1 MTEIN
6 IEKADGTFVSLNSKK
21 PLRAVKS
28 AVMKDELMGE
38 DTVTLTV
45 ESAEPIEF
53 AVGDKLQALGK
64 TYFLNSPAKVQRT
77 GRRYLTYTVVWES
90 AKYDLSKVVM
100 VNEFAGGKETVNET
114 EFDYTGEFT
123 RLMDLLVSNMC
134 RVYGKGSWT
143 WKTVNTG
150 TDSAFKP
157 DYEQCKT
164 LSFSSENVLSALNTV
179 CQEWNSEF
187 RIGAENGAHVIEVG
201 RIGRNVYEYVFAYG
215 RGNGLYTLTRDRN
228 ADTALVT
235 RLYAYGASGNLGTK
249 YRAGRRRLALP
260 EKHVSPLVR
269 NGLYVQDD
277 ALVERFGLSEGA
289 VVFDEIFPSRRGT
302 VSAVD
307 GTDELKFTDQDMFDL
322 NEKDEKG
329 DSKYILGS
337 AAPTIRFNTG
347 NLGGYEFS
355 LAGYNSLTKTF
366 TLVPFTDENDYR
378 YPSQDDK
385 AFRIGVG
392 DTYVLLNIALPDTY
406 VAEAE
411 AKLADRALEKYG
423 QLYKKLYSYA
433 LEMDPVFVKERFPN
447 AGYAPAFRAGDY
459 VNIKDEDLIDVA
471 SEGLGDHTVA
481 VKIASV
487 SVDLYNPFGYTL
499 GLSDSAPSSVITQ
512 IVKSEKDTQKIIQVN
527 NLSDPARAR
536 RNLRTTAELLE
547 MTFDTDGYFV
557 DGRLKPETVETK
569 MIAVGAL
576 SQQFLLDG
584 VVFTPDL
591 NGDVS
596 AVGFSEGVLT
606 HLGLDRTENK
616 VWSLLPGQVSGL
628 KDDTVYH
635 IYARCQKKG
644 SGGTMVVTPEAL
656 RYDADADFYHFS
668 VGVLSSAREG
678 FRRIS
683 LTYGSSTI
691 NGREITAGRISA
703 ANGKAYFDL
712 DKGEIGGRIVFSSDA
727 VFRDDKGAEGT
738 LITDG
743 KINTSLIDAD
753 KVVAGAASIANFEI
767 QGNLLQGVD
776 SHIVFQNEDIE
787 SLAGLMSPK
796 EGQMI
801 DVSGGAL
808 ASGTFSNET
817 VTDTVYSY
825 VNAFQDFTVGYP
837 GVLKFS
843 IAAGRTDVLSPVE
856 GGGAYFAPVDGGQNE
871 YKCEVLRKTGKDTYE
886 PIDTFRPSGN
896 GTFISPKYFDRSIY
910 IPSAGDYRIRFVM
923 ESTDRIYWERRP
935 EGWEN
940 NYPILTTNLSAAITG
955 QSSADRGHIY
965 FAGSAALTKIGTNGL
980 YSFWSLYNYLYFSQS
995 EGLKIKAGTTLSSP
1009 NGEYS
1014 LTVNDNG
1021 ISISGP
1027 TGTNASNNVVDFTV
1041 AGTRVNIATGEKLS
1055 VAFGKIARFLS
1066 DLKAV
1071 AFSGDYNDLSNR
1083 PSVPAKVSQL
1093 SNDSGFI
1100 TKSVSDLANYYL
1112 KNQTYTR
1119 DEIQALIAT
1128 VKTASFQVVAALPAS
1143 GQDNIIY
1150 LVPKQGAAPDT
1161 HDEYIW
1167 VENAWELIGNT
1178 KVDISGKLDKTGDAS
1193 GTTVIFAQETGEP
1206 ASGAK
1211 LGVNIGRLV
1220 KKVADIVSGAVKVA
1234 KASLADT
1241 AAKAVNDENGRNI
1254 PQTYATKGE
1263 ITNVQVGGRNYVTG
1277 LKDNWIG
1284 GIVNSDGTITLGNN
1298 YNQMTKDFQEI
1309 AFLAGKSATVSV
1321 NPNVIL
1327 SGTDRLKLSFRIAFY
1342 TQDFLFISYSSGD
1355 GNAPLSLTVPE
1366 DAYYCKASVGL
1377 GVYGYVA
1384 NNFDTIH
1391 FQLEFGNKAT
1401 DYGLAPQDI
1410 ARINGE
1416 YPDMKVGKATADG
1429 DGNKIPDTYATQKG
1443 TYPSLTVG
1451 KATKA
1456 DQDKNGNDIPATY
1469 YKKAGDVMTGTLRQK
1484 KGECTILNDVASM
1497 RIPSG
1502 HKGWI
1507 ALDFGLDTVSVI
1519 GEISL
1524 YKYGWGGIV
1533 IDFSGYTY
1541 VGTGGANN
1549 WNYPRYGVRGSIGTM
1564 PQIAFAKDNATGHR
1578 YILVGGDN
1586 FTWGQYDYIALP
1598 RVILGS
1604 IGNDTRDRTWAF
1616 SALTGTLAELGMTTQ
1631 WTADPSVGIE
1641 VDKAR
1646 NADKA
1651 TQADTVDGL
1660 HAAAAGSV
1668 ENGKLASYDPSGRL
1682 KATVLETASFL
1693 RTGSGPD
1700 TGLSFGTDSIPG
1712 THTPYYGIF
1721 VANPSEIGLS
1731 GYGDVTSDYAIL
1743 SPVAGYNTATN
1754 NNRGWMFYNPVTKAI
1769 AASLS
1774 QRGYA
1779 KFAGEVTASAFRGNA
1794 DSATKAVNDGNGLN
1808 IPNNYTRKS
1817 YIRPGAT
1824 WSAVGWYRMYIA
1836 GSPDNPGGTVTLNVA
1851 TLYWN
1856 TPSQLLSLLIS
1867 VGPRDVV
1874 VQQLNA
1880 CYNYP
1885 ISKVRVC
1892 RKANT
1897 AFCVDVYCN
1906 DARNNSIF
1914 ANQCGG
1920 DGYIVDTAML
1930 NPSVDGYT
1938 TTEFDIRAGDRPM
1951 QLSEKPGVYLSR
1963 PSVPKNGDIV
1973 ISVTD

>member
-6 IEKADGTFVSLNSKK
+6 IEKADGTLVSLNSKK

-53 AVGDKLQALGK
+53 AVGDKLRALGK

-114 EFDYTGEFT
+114 EFDYTGEFA

-143 WKTVNTG
+143 WKAENTG

-179 CQEWNSEF
+179 CREWNSEF

-228 ADTALVT
+228 ADTALAT

-337 AAPTIRFNTG
+337 ATPTIRFNTG

-378 YPSQDDK
+378 YPSKDDK

-433 LEMDPVFVKERFPN
+433 LEMDSVFVKEHFPN

-471 SEGLGDHTVA
+471 SEGLSDHTVA

-499 GLSDSAPSSVITQ
+499 GLSDSAPSSIVTQ

-557 DGRLKPETVETK
+557 DGRLRPETVETK

-596 AVGFSEGVLT
+596 TVGFSEGVLT

-628 KDDTVYH
+628 KDDTFYH

-644 SGGTMVVTPEAL
+644 SGGTMVVTPDAL
-656 RYDADADFYHFS
+656 RYDVDADFYHFS

-683 LTYGSSTI
+683 LTYGNTTI
-691 NGREITAGRISA
+691 NGREITTGRISA
-703 ANGKAYFDL
+703 ANSKAYFDL

-727 VFRDDKGAEGT
+727 VFRNDKGVEGT

-743 KINTSLIDAD
+743 KINTKLIDAD
-753 KVVAGAASIANFEI
+753 RVVANAASIANFTI
-767 QGNLLQGVD
+767 QENLLQGKGG
-776 SHIVFQNEDIE
+776 HIIFQNEDID
-787 SLAGLMSPK
+787 SLADLISPK
-796 EGQMI
+796 EGKTI
-801 DVSGGAL
+801 DVSGS
-808 ASGTFSNET
+808 ASATGTFANTT

-825 VNAFQDFTVGYP
+825 MTAFQDFTVEYP
-837 GVLKFS
+837 GILKFS
-843 IAAGRTDVLSPVE
+843 IAAGRDDTLSPVE
-856 GGGAYFAPVDGGQNE
+856 GGEASFAPVDGEPND
-871 YKCEVLRKTGKDTYE
+871 YKCEVLRKTSANTYE
-886 PIDTFRPSGN
+886 VIDTFRPSGN
-896 GTFISPKYFDRSIY
+896 GTVASPKYFDRNIY
-910 IPSAGDYRIRFVM
+910 LPIGGSYRIRFVM
-923 ESTDRIYWERRP
+923 ESTDHIYWIKRP
-935 EGWEN
+935 EGWES
-940 NYPILTTNLSAAITG
+940 NYPILTTNLSVAITG

-965 FAGSAALTKIGTNGL
+965 FAGSSALTKIGTNGL

-995 EGLKIKAGTTLSSP
+995 EGFKVKGEIVLTSS

-1014 LTVNDNG
+1014 LTINNQG

-1041 AGTRVNIATGEKLS
+1041 AGTRVNIQMGEKLS

-1066 DLKAV
+1066 DLKTV
-1071 AFSGDYNDLSNR
+1071 AFSGSYNDLSNR
-1083 PSVPAKVSQL
+1083 PTSLPANGGHADSATKDANGNVITDFYATKTDISRVYKFQGSVQ
-1093 SNDSGFI
+1093 N
-1100 TKSVSDLANYYL
+1100 
-1112 KNQTYTR
+1112 
-1119 DEIQALIAT
+1119 
-1128 VKTASFQVVAALPAS
+1128 VAALLALT
-1143 GQDNIIY
+1143 G
-1150 LVPKQGAAPDT
+1150 VKQGDVYDVREAGTLNGEPILSGDNVAATTDNPTAAQWDKL
-1161 HDEYIW
+1161 
-1167 VENAWELIGNT
+1167 A
-1178 KVDISGKLDKTGDAS
+1178 GKFDASNLLPKTGDAS
-1193 GTTVIFAQETGEP
+1193 DTTVSFSQEMGEP
-1206 ASGAK
+1206 ASGLR

-1220 KKVADIVSGAVKVA
+1220 KKVADIVSGAIKVA
-1234 KASLADT
+1234 KAATADT
-1241 AAKAVNDENGRNI
+1241 ATRAVNDENGRNI

-1263 ITNVQVGGRNYVTG
+1263 ITNVQVGARNYITG
-1277 LKDNWIG
+1277 LKDNWTG
-1284 GIVNSDGTITLGNN
+1284 GLVNSDGTITTGNN
-1298 YNQMTKDFQEI
+1298 YNQVTKDFQDI
-1309 AFLAGKSATVSV
+1309 AFLAGKTATVSV
-1321 NPNVIL
+1321 NPNAIL
-1327 SGTDRLKLSFRIAFY
+1327 SGAERLKLSFRIAFY

-1384 NNFDTIH
+1384 NNFDTVR
-1391 FQLEFGNKAT
+1391 FQLELGNKAT
-1401 DYGLAPQDI
+1401 DYRPAPQDI
-1410 ARINGE
+1410 ARINGD
-1416 YPDMKVGKATADG
+1416 YPTMKAGKATADG
-1429 DGNKIPDTYATQKG
+1429 DGNNIKDTYATQKG
-1443 TYPSLTVG
+1443 TYPGLTAGIANNLKSDNNFFLGYDPTDGTATPFVILGATGTDNYNQSTIKRIKPDSLTVG
-1451 KATKA
+1451 RA
-1456 DQDKNGNDIPATY
+1456 
-1469 YKKAGDVMTGTLRQK
+1469 
-1484 KGECTILNDVASM
+1484 
-1497 RIPSG
+1497 
-1502 HKGWI
+1502 
-1507 ALDFGLDTVSVI
+1507 
-1519 GEISL
+1519 
-1524 YKYGWGGIV
+1524 
-1533 IDFSGYTY
+1533 
-1541 VGTGGANN
+1541 
-1549 WNYPRYGVRGSIGTM
+1549 
-1564 PQIAFAKDNATGHR
+1564 
-1578 YILVGGDN
+1578 
-1586 FTWGQYDYIALP
+1586 
-1598 RVILGS
+1598 
-1604 IGNDTRDRTWAF
+1604 
-1616 SALTGTLAELGMTTQ
+1616 
-1631 WTADPSVGIE
+1631 TAD
-1641 VDKAR
+1641 
-1646 NADKA
+1646 
-1651 TQADTVDGL
+1651 
-1660 HAAAAGSV
+1660 
-1668 ENGKLASYDPSGRL
+1668 ENGK
-1682 KATVLETASFL
+1682 
-1693 RTGSGPD
+1693 
-1700 TGLSFGTDSIPG
+1700 
-1712 THTPYYGIF
+1712 
-1721 VANPSEIGLS
+1721 
-1731 GYGDVTSDYAIL
+1731 
-1743 SPVAGYNTATN
+1743 
-1754 NNRGWMFYNPVTKAI
+1754 
-1769 AASLS
+1769 
-1774 QRGYA
+1774 
-1779 KFAGEVTASAFRGNA
+1779 
-1794 DSATKAVNDGNGLN
+1794 N
-1808 IPNNYTRKS
+1808 IPETYAAK
-1817 YIRPGAT
+1817 
-1824 WSAVGWYRMYIA
+1824 
-1836 GSPDNPGGTVTLNVA
+1836 
-1851 TLYWN
+1851 
-1856 TPSQLLSLLIS
+1856 SQL
-1867 VGPRDVV
+1867 
-1874 VQQLNA
+1874 
-1880 CYNYP
+1880 
-1885 ISKVRVC
+1885 
-1892 RKANT
+1892 
-1897 AFCVDVYCN
+1897 
-1906 DARNNSIF
+1906 
-1914 ANQCGG
+1914 
-1920 DGYIVDTAML
+1920 
-1930 NPSVDGYT
+1930 
-1938 TTEFDIRAGDRPM
+1938 
-1951 QLSEKPGVYLSR
+1951 PGVYLSR
-1963 PSVPKNGDIV
+1963 PAIPKDGDIV

>member
-6 IEKADGTFVSLNSKK
+6 IEKADGTFVPLNSKK

-53 AVGDKLQALGK
+53 TVGDKLRVLGK
-64 TYFLNSPAKVQRT
+64 TYFLNSPPKVQRT

-114 EFDYTGEFT
+114 EFDYTGEFA

-134 RVYGKGSWT
+134 RVYGKGSWA
-143 WKTVNTG
+143 WKAVNTG
-150 TDSAFKP
+150 ADSAFKP

-179 CQEWNSEF
+179 CQEWDAEF

-228 ADTALVT
+228 ADTTLVT

-249 YRAGRRRLALP
+249 YRDGRRRLALP

-269 NGLYVQDD
+269 DGLYVQDD

-337 AAPTIRFNTG
+337 ATPTIRFNTG

-378 YPSQDDK
+378 YPSQDDE
-385 AFRIGVG
+385 AFRIGAG

-411 AKLADRALEKYG
+411 SKLADRALEKYG

-433 LEMDPVFVKERFPN
+433 LEMDSVFVKEHFPN

-471 SEGLGDHTVA
+471 SEGLGEHTVA
-481 VKIASV
+481 VKISSV

-499 GLSDSAPSSVITQ
+499 GLSDSAPSSVVTQ
-512 IVKSEKDTQKIIQVN
+512 IVKSEKDTQKIIKIN
-527 NLSDPARAR
+527 DLSDPARAR

-557 DGRLKPETVETK
+557 DGRLRPETVETK

-584 VVFTPDL
+584 VIFTPDL

-616 VWSLLPGQVSGL
+616 VWSLLPGQVGGL
-628 KDDTVYH
+628 KDDMVYH

-668 VGVLSSAREG
+668 VGVLSSAQDG
-678 FRRIS
+678 FRRVS

-691 NGREITAGRISA
+691 NGREITTGRISA
-703 ANGKAYFDL
+703 TAGKAYFDL

-727 VFRDDKGAEGT
+727 VFRDDKGVEGT

-743 KINTSLIDAD
+743 KINTGLIDAD
-753 KVVAGAASIANFEI
+753 QVVAGAASIANFKI

-787 SLAGLMSPK
+787 SLADLISPK
-796 EGQMI
+796 SGQAI
-801 DVSGGAL
+801 NVSGGAS
-808 ASGTFSNET
+808 ASGIFTNTT
-817 VTDTVYSY
+817 VTGTVYSTAT
-825 VNAFQDFTVGYP
+825 AFQDLTVEYP
-837 GVLKFS
+837 GILKFS
-843 IAAGRTDVLSPVE
+843 LAAGRNDTLSPVE
-856 GGGAYFAPVDGGQNE
+856 GGEAYFAPVDGEPNE
-871 YKCEVLRKTGKDTYE
+871 YKCEVLRKTGEGTYE

-896 GTFISPKYFDRSIY
+896 GTIASPRYFDRNIY
-910 IPSAGDYRIRFVM
+910 VAAAGDYRIRFVM

-940 NYPILTTNLSAAITG
+940 NFPILTTELSVAITG

-965 FAGSAALTKIGTNGL
+965 FAGSSALTKIGTDGL

-1027 TGTNASNNVVDFTV
+1027 TGTNASNNTVDFTV

-1071 AFSGDYNDLSNR
+1071 AFSGNYNDLSNK
-1083 PSVPAKVSQL
+1083 PSIPAKISQL
-1093 SNDSGFI
+1093 SNDIGFI

-1112 KNQTYTR
+1112 KIQTYTR
-1119 DEIQALIAT
+1119 DEVQALIAA
-1128 VKTASFQVVAALPAS
+1128 VKTASFQVVSALPAT
-1143 GQDNIIY
+1143 GQGNIIY
-1150 LVPKQGAAPDT
+1150 LIPKQGIAPDT

-1167 VENAWELIGNT
+1167 VENTWELIGNT
-1178 KVDISGKLDKTGDAS
+1178 KVDLSSKLDKTGDAS
-1193 GTTVIFAQETGEP
+1193 DTTVTFVQESGEP
-1206 ASGAK
+1206 ASGGA
-1211 LGVNIGRLV
+1211 LHSIIGRIA
-1220 KKVADIVSGAVKVA
+1220 KKIADIVSGAIKVS
-1234 KASLADT
+1234 KANLAMNLQSDKNLYLGYDGADGIDNPHVILGAT
-1241 AAKAVNDENGRNI
+1241 ATDGYNQSIIKRILPFNLTVGRAVNDENGNNI
-1254 PQTYATKGE
+1254 PKTYAKKDEVTAVK
-1263 ITNVQVGGRNYVTG
+1263 VGGRNYITS
-1277 LKDNWIG
+1277 LRDNWEG
-1284 GIVNSDGTITLGNN
+1284 GIVGSDGTITTGNN
-1298 YNQMTKDFQEI
+1298 YNQVTKDYQDI
-1309 AFLAGKSATVSV
+1309 AFLAGKTATASI
-1321 NPNVIL
+1321 NPDDVI
-1327 SGTDRLKLSFRIAFY
+1327 SGPERLKLSFRIAFY
-1342 TQDFLFISYSSGD
+1342 TLDYLFISYESSD
-1355 GNAPLSLTVPE
+1355 YNIAYKTFTIPDNA
-1366 DAYYCKASVGL
+1366 AYCKVAVGV

-1384 NNFDTIH
+1384 GNFDKIR
-1391 FQLEFGNKAT
+1391 FQLEQGNKET
-1401 DYGLAPQDI
+1401 DYSPAPQDLP
-1410 ARINGE
+1410 RINGE
-1416 YPDMKVGKATADG
+1416 YSAMKVGKATADG
-1429 DGNKIPDTYATQKG
+1429 EGNKIPDTYAAKTG
-1443 TYPSLTVG
+1443 TYPNMNVGDSQKFAGMNTLEAGLLNIGTYPGNIGHSNNYVELISDIADTENVMFVMRLTGGSYSFGYVLDLTLMGYAYKDGGAIMISSLGGYNTWWNSAAANADKIFAYMRGGKLCIAVQVPEVYARLSGAIYAGKDVIMVNRIMGSTQRSHDYIVNTAGNNIKWTVKPSTASLAVVDGGAYPNLTVG
-1451 KATKA
+1451 KA
-1456 DQDKNGNDIPATY
+1456 DRD
-1469 YKKAGDVMTGTLRQK
+1469 GT
-1484 KGECTILNDVASM
+1484 
-1497 RIPSG
+1497 
-1502 HKGWI
+1502 
-1507 ALDFGLDTVSVI
+1507 
-1519 GEISL
+1519 
-1524 YKYGWGGIV
+1524 
-1533 IDFSGYTY
+1533 
-1541 VGTGGANN
+1541 
-1549 WNYPRYGVRGSIGTM
+1549 
-1564 PQIAFAKDNATGHR
+1564 
-1578 YILVGGDN
+1578 
-1586 FTWGQYDYIALP
+1586 
-1598 RVILGS
+1598 
-1604 IGNDTRDRTWAF
+1604 
-1616 SALTGTLAELGMTTQ
+1616 
-1631 WTADPSVGIE
+1631 
-1641 VDKAR
+1641 
-1646 NADKA
+1646 
-1651 TQADTVDGL
+1651 
-1660 HAAAAGSV
+1660 
-1668 ENGKLASYDPSGRL
+1668 
-1682 KATVLETASFL
+1682 
-1693 RTGSGPD
+1693 
-1700 TGLSFGTDSIPG
+1700 
-1712 THTPYYGIF
+1712 
-1721 VANPSEIGLS
+1721 
-1731 GYGDVTSDYAIL
+1731 
-1743 SPVAGYNTATN
+1743 
-1754 NNRGWMFYNPVTKAI
+1754 
-1769 AASLS
+1769 
-1774 QRGYA
+1774 
-1779 KFAGEVTASAFRGNA
+1779 
-1794 DSATKAVNDGNGLN
+1794 GLN
-1808 IPNNYTRKS
+1808 IQNNYLRRT
-1817 YIRPGAT
+1817 YVRPGAT
-1824 WSAVGWYRMYIA
+1824 WSGVGWRRIYVA
-1836 GSPDNPGGTVTLNVA
+1836 GNADNPGGTVMLNIA

-1867 VGPRDVV
+1867 AGPRDVIM
-1874 VQQLNA
+1874 QQFNG
-1880 CYNYP
+1880 CYNVP

-1892 RKANT
+1892 RKSNAVW
-1897 AFCVDVYCN
+1897 CVDVYCN
-1906 DARNNSIF
+1906 DARNNSIY

-1920 DGYIVDTAML
+1920 DGYIVDTEML
-1930 NPSVDGYT
+1930 IPPVDGYT
-1938 TTEFDIRAGDRPM
+1938 VTEFDIKAGDRVM
-1951 QLSEKPGVYLSR
+1951 QLSEKPGVYLAR
-1963 PSVPKNGDIV
+1963 PSAPKDGDIV
-1973 ISVTD
+1973 VAVTD

>member
-6 IEKADGTFVSLNSKK
+6 IEKADGTLVSLNSKK

-53 AVGDKLQALGK
+53 AVGDKLRALGK
-64 TYFLNSPAKVQRT
+64 TYFLNSPPKVQRT

-114 EFDYTGEFT
+114 EFDYTGEFA

-143 WKTVNTG
+143 WKAVNTG

-179 CQEWNSEF
+179 CREWNAEF

-228 ADTALVT
+228 ADTALAT

-269 NGLYVQDD
+269 DGLYVQDD

-302 VSAVD
+302 VTAVD
-307 GTDELKFTDQDMFDL
+307 GTDELKFTDGDMFDL
-322 NEKDEKG
+322 NEKDERG

-378 YPSQDDK
+378 YPSKDDK

-392 DTYVLLNIALPDTY
+392 DTYVLLNIALPDSY

-411 AKLADRALEKYG
+411 SKLAERALEKYG
-423 QLYKKLYSYA
+423 QIYKKLYSYA
-433 LEMDPVFVKERFPN
+433 LEMDPVFVKEHFPN

-471 SEGLGDHTVA
+471 SEGLGDHTA
-481 VKIASV
+481 ALKIASV

-499 GLSDSAPSSVITQ
+499 GLADSAPSSVVTQ

-591 NGDVS
+591 NGDAS

-628 KDDTVYH
+628 KNDTVYH

-644 SGGTMVVTPEAL
+644 NAGTMVVTPEAL

-668 VGVLSSAREG
+668 VGVLSSAQEG

-683 LTYGSSTI
+683 LTYGCSAI
-691 NGREITAGRISA
+691 NGREITTGRISA

-727 VFRDDKGAEGT
+727 VFRNDKGAEGT

-743 KINTSLIDAD
+743 KINTGLIDAD

-787 SLAGLMSPK
+787 SLASLMSPK

-808 ASGTFSNET
+808 ATGTFYNET
-817 VTDTVYSY
+817 VTDTVYSF
-825 VNAFQDFTVGYP
+825 VTAFQDLTVEYP
-837 GVLKFS
+837 GILKFS
-843 IAAGRTDVLSPVE
+843 LAAGRDDALSPVE
-856 GGGAYFAPVDGGQNE
+856 GGEASFAPVEGEPNE
-871 YKCEVLRKTGKDTYE
+871 YVCEVLRKTGTDTYE
-886 PIDTFRPSGN
+886 VINTFRPSGN
-896 GTFISPKYFDRSIY
+896 GTVASPKYFDRNIY
-910 IPSAGDYRIRFVM
+910 LPAAGDYRIRFVM
-923 ESTDRIYWERRP
+923 KSTDRIYWIKRP

-940 NYPILTTNLSAAITG
+940 NWPILTTSLSAAITG
-955 QSSADRGHIY
+955 QSSVDRDHIY
-965 FAGSAALTKIGTNGL
+965 FAGSDALTKIGTNGF
-980 YSFWSLYNYLYFSQS
+980 YSFWSLYNYLYFSQN
-995 EGLKIKAGTTLSSP
+995 EGLKIKAGTTISSP

-1014 LTVNDNG
+1014 LTVNNSG

-1027 TGTNASNNVVDFTV
+1027 TGTNASNNTVDFTV
-1041 AGTRVNIATGEKLS
+1041 SGTRVNIQTGEKLS
-1055 VAFGKIARFLS
+1055 VAFGKISRFLA
-1066 DLKAV
+1066 DLKTV
-1071 AFSGDYNDLSNR
+1071 AFTGNY
-1083 PSVPAKVSQL
+1083 
-1093 SNDSGFI
+1093 
-1100 TKSVSDLANYYL
+1100 SD
-1112 KNQTYTR
+1112 
-1119 DEIQALIAT
+1119 
-1128 VKTASFQVVAALPAS
+1128 
-1143 GQDNIIY
+1143 
-1150 LVPKQGAAPDT
+1150 
-1161 HDEYIW
+1161 
-1167 VENAWELIGNT
+1167 
-1178 KVDISGKLDKTGDAS
+1178 
-1193 GTTVIFAQETGEP
+1193 
-1206 ASGAK
+1206 
-1211 LGVNIGRLV
+1211 
-1220 KKVADIVSGAVKVA
+1220 
-1234 KASLADT
+1234 
-1241 AAKAVNDENGRNI
+1241 
-1254 PQTYATKGE
+1254 
-1263 ITNVQVGGRNYVTG
+1263 
-1277 LKDNWIG
+1277 
-1284 GIVNSDGTITLGNN
+1284 
-1298 YNQMTKDFQEI
+1298 
-1309 AFLAGKSATVSV
+1309 
-1321 NPNVIL
+1321 L
-1327 SGTDRLKLSFRIAFY
+1327 SGTP
-1342 TQDFLFISYSSGD
+1342 SSLPANG
-1355 GNAPLSLTVPE
+1355 GN
-1366 DAYYCKASVGL
+1366 
-1377 GVYGYVA
+1377 
-1384 NNFDTIH
+1384 
-1391 FQLEFGNKAT
+1391 
-1401 DYGLAPQDI
+1401 
-1410 ARINGE
+1410 
-1416 YPDMKVGKATADG
+1416 
-1429 DGNKIPDTYATQKG
+1429 
-1443 TYPSLTVG
+1443 
-1451 KATKA
+1451 
-1456 DQDKNGNDIPATY
+1456 
-1469 YKKAGDVMTGTLRQK
+1469 
-1484 KGECTILNDVASM
+1484 
-1497 RIPSG
+1497 
-1502 HKGWI
+1502 
-1507 ALDFGLDTVSVI
+1507 
-1519 GEISL
+1519 
-1524 YKYGWGGIV
+1524 
-1533 IDFSGYTY
+1533 
-1541 VGTGGANN
+1541 
-1549 WNYPRYGVRGSIGTM
+1549 
-1564 PQIAFAKDNATGHR
+1564 
-1578 YILVGGDN
+1578 
-1586 FTWGQYDYIALP
+1586 
-1598 RVILGS
+1598 
-1604 IGNDTRDRTWAF
+1604 
-1616 SALTGTLAELGMTTQ
+1616 
-1631 WTADPSVGIE
+1631 
-1641 VDKAR
+1641 
-1646 NADKA
+1646 
-1651 TQADTVDGL
+1651 ADTVGGL
-1660 HAAAAGSV
+1660 HAAAGGSV
-1668 ENGKLASYDPSGRL
+1668 ENGKLASYDPAGRL

-1721 VANPSEIGLS
+1721 AAKPSEIGLI

-1779 KFAGEVTASAFRGNA
+1779 KFAGEVTASAFRGKA
-1794 DSATKAVNDGNGLN
+1794 DSAATADKATADGSGNNIAQTYLPKELVNTNGLYKIMRGADHMGSWLNLVRMSGNATVAQLRINVDGTMSFYNGIAGGVSNIVWHAGNFNPDTKADKTQL
-1808 IPNNYTRKS
+1808 P
-1817 YIRPGAT
+1817 
-1824 WSAVGWYRMYIA
+1824 
-1836 GSPDNPGGTVTLNVA
+1836 TVTYSTA
-1851 TLYWN
+1851 E
-1856 TPSQLLSLLIS
+1856 P
-1867 VGPRDVV
+1867 
-1874 VQQLNA
+1874 
-1880 CYNYP
+1880 
-1885 ISKVRVC
+1885 
-1892 RKANT
+1892 AN
-1897 AFCVDVYCN
+1897 
-1906 DARNNSIF
+1906 
-1914 ANQCGG
+1914 
-1920 DGYIVDTAML
+1920 
-1930 NPSVDGYT
+1930 
-1938 TTEFDIRAGDRPM
+1938 
-1951 QLSEKPGVYLSR
+1951 
-1963 PSVPKNGDIV
+1963 PKNGDIWIV
-1973 ISVTD
+1973 PTD